1 MNRTPIVISAVAA
14 IAFGLG
20 IAVAAV
26 ILDGGDRGVPAPAA
40 TGPAPA
46 TASAGAKP
54 ADPYA
59 VYLKL
64 APKNAPKL
72 SREDAQA
79 RAVLGC
85 GQEWAPGTVDA
96 ALAKAYAG
104 LCEGR

>member
-20 IAVAAV
+20 VAVAAV
-26 ILDGGDRGVPAPAA
+26 ILDGVDRGAPAPAVTVPAPA
-40 TGPAPA
+40 
-46 TASAGAKP
+46 SVGAKP
-54 ADPYA
+54 SADPYA

-64 APKNAPKL
+64 APKGAPKL

-85 GQEWAPGTVDA
+85 GQAWAPGTVDA

-104 LCEGR
+104 VCEGR